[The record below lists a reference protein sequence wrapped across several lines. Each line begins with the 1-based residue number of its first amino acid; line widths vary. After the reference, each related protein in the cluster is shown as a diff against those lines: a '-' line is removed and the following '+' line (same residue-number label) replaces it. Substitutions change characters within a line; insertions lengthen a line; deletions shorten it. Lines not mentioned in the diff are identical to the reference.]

1 MLDFSNL
8 IEAVG
13 VIVIK
18 LIPSLSFQGKQM
30 YRAIKKNK
38 IKQSRSNNK
47 TNKIKPKKK
56 KKREKKRKKHNKNN
70 KKQVSPSPVL
80 SWKILPRILLLK

>member
-30 YRAIKKNK
+30 YRAIKK
-38 IKQSRSNNK
+38 QNK
-47 TNKIKPKKK
+47 T
-56 KKREKKRKKHNKNN
+56 
-70 KKQVSPSPVL
+70 KQE
-80 SWKILPRILLLK
+80 